1 MYDEITFGLKTQNKI
16 QVTRMLGSL
25 LDQDEIE
32 EFMAEADAVK
42 LFLLT
47 LMYTSSPIQEA
58 DALTHHYSLKYIHT
72 LYLGSDLR
80 G

>member
-1 MYDEITFGLKTQNKI
+1 
-16 QVTRMLGSL
+16 MLGSL

-47 LMYTSSPIQEA
+47 LMHTSSPIQEA
-58 DALTHHYSLKYIHT
+58 DAVTHHLSLLYIHT